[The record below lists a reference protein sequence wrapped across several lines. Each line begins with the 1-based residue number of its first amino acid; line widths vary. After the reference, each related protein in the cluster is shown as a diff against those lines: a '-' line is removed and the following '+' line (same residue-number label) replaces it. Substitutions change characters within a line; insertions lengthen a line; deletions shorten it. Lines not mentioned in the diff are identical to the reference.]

1 MESSFSNSTMHPSI
15 SLASPDKIADM
26 QSSTILAAA
35 ISFTFFFQ
43 NTSGAA
49 CSSFLLSFCTFL
61 SDSICNKQD
70 SSISSSPSAIAP
82 KHWSKI
88 RSALNRSF
96 CSSQSIESFFV
107 ALKNV
112 VVDVVVVVVVLSIGL
127 LPNLRTDEEVCVV
140 AVVVVVV
147 ATSDK
152 TRWWWWQQ
160 IIFSFNVISLLSA
173 ENRVRVYYFWR
184 RREKERERSEKKD
197 DDRQI
202 FFFDSSR
209 DWIFWFVLCGVLM
222 KKSRL
227 SSFGVVLFFFSSSSS
242 LLYGIFGR
250 REWGETE
257 KKNCER
263 TKRNVITVRVID
275 CDTKNTQ
282 CFGGGR
288 RKKKKNNNN
297 QKRRK
302 SVARVQRRKN
312 REISAWE
319 NSARR
324 MRDARN

>member
-112 VVDVVVVVVVLSIGL
+112 VVDVVVVVVLSIGL

-152 TRWWWWQQ
+152 TR
-160 IIFSFNVISLLSA
+160 
-173 ENRVRVYYFWR
+173 
-184 RREKERERSEKKD
+184 
-197 DDRQI
+197 
-202 FFFDSSR
+202 
-209 DWIFWFVLCGVLM
+209 
-222 KKSRL
+222 
-227 SSFGVVLFFFSSSSS
+227 
-242 LLYGIFGR
+242 
-250 REWGETE
+250 
-257 KKNCER
+257 
-263 TKRNVITVRVID
+263 
-275 CDTKNTQ
+275 
-282 CFGGGR
+282 
-288 RKKKKNNNN
+288 
-297 QKRRK
+297 
-302 SVARVQRRKN
+302 
-312 REISAWE
+312 
-319 NSARR
+319 
-324 MRDARN
+324 

>member
-70 SSISSSPSAIAP
+70 SSISSSPSAMAP

-107 ALKNV
+107 ALNV
-112 VVDVVVVVVVLSIGL
+112 VVDVVVVLSIGL
-127 LPNLRTDEEVCVV
+127 LPNLRTDEDVCV

-184 RREKERERSEKKD
+184 RQNEKERERSESEKKD

-202 FFFDSSR
+202 FFF
-209 DWIFWFVLCGVLM
+209 WLM
-222 KKSRL
+222 HFLTGFFDVWWKSRL
-227 SSFGVVLFFFSSSSS
+227 SSSVFLLFFFSSSSS
-242 LLYGIFGR
+242 LLYGIFGG
-250 REWGETE
+250 REGRQ
-257 KKNCER
+257 KKKICER

-324 MRDARN
+324 TRDARN